1 MWEHLRY
8 LLKDNFPNNTEQE
21 LEMKYNS
28 LFNYP
33 EEWWGSKIVLYVPKF
48 RGIVLRV
55 GICCEGTNYKIYFS
69 TDAEKE
75 LDEILKD

>member
-1 MWEHLRY
+1 MAKNKEMWEHSRY

-33 EEWWGSKIVLYVPKF
+33 EEWWGRKIFYMCQNFV
-48 RGIVLRV
+48 
-55 GICCEGTNYKIYFS
+55 E
-69 TDAEKE
+69 
-75 LDEILKD
+75 